1 MKKEVIS
8 EKQGISLIVM
18 FILGSSVIEVSGLEA
33 GKDFWIAII
42 LAILMAIPL
51 VLIYARILSIFPG
64 NNLFDIIEICFG
76 KFIGKGV
83 MIIFTL
89 FIFEEGAELLRNI
102 GHFIVSSSLTES
114 SLVMVM
120 LYIVILS
127 IWVAKLGIEVLA
139 RWGEFFLIIL
149 ITFVFFSIL
158 LLTPDMNIINVLP
171 VFDEG
176 IKPIITG
183 AYEVFIFPFAQT
195 FTFTMI
201 FYNYK
206 KKSFSYRVYI
216 PGLLIGGALLFA
228 ISVNG
233 LLVLG
238 IDEASN
244 AYYASYEA
252 IKRMNIGGFVQ
263 RIEIIIATIF
273 ILGGFVKASI
283 YLLATTAGVSKI
295 FGTADYRFI
304 VIPIGALMLN
314 LAHLEFDNMIHYFR
328 FADVWY
334 FYVTPFLVILP
345 IIIWI
350 IAEIKGKRLSKG
362 KNE

>member
-1 MKKEVIS
+1 MKKEVVS

-18 FILGSSVIEVSGLEA
+18 FIIGSSVIEVSGLEA

-64 NNLFDIIEICFG
+64 NNLFDVIEICFG
-76 KFIGKGV
+76 KFIGRGII
-83 MIIFTL
+83 IIFAL
-89 FIFEEGAELLRNI
+89 FVFEEGAELLRNI
-102 GHFIVSSSLTES
+102 GYFIITSSLTS
-114 SLVMVM
+114 TYLIIAM

-127 IWVAKLGIEVLA
+127 IWVSKLGIEVLA
-139 RWGEFFLIIL
+139 RWAEFFIIIL
-149 ITFVFFSIL
+149 IGFVFFSIIL
-158 LLTPDMNIINVLP
+158 LIPNMNINNILP
-171 VFDEG
+171 VLDNG
-176 IKPIITG
+176 IKPVLTG

-195 FTFTMI
+195 FTFTMV
-201 FYNYK
+201 FSNYNK
-206 KKSFSYRVYI
+206 KNFPYRVYI
-216 PGLLIGGALLFA
+216 LGLLIGGALLFV

-252 IKRMNIGGFVQ
+252 IKRMNIGGFIQ

-283 YLLATTAGVSKI
+283 YLFAATSGVAKV
-295 FGTADYRFI
+295 FGYTDHRFI
-304 VIPIGALMLN
+304 VIPIAALMLN
-314 LAHLEFDNMIHYFR
+314 LAHFEFDNMIHYFR

-334 FYVTPFLVILP
+334 FYVMPFLVILP

-350 IAEIKGKRLSKG
+350 IAEIKGKKLRNS